1 MPRRPRLALSTRAD
15 DDDDEWDDGDDAAAP
30 SGGEASRRDA
40 LADATHRG
48 VVVADDDARVARVSA
63 TAESRRRPRRVIV

>member
-15 DDDDEWDDGDDAAAP
+15 ELDDEWDDAAAP

-48 VVVADDDARVARVSA
+48 VVVADDTFGTDTIV
-63 TAESRRRPRRVIV
+63 ESERL